1 VSIWGTLQFFSD
13 ISPDLLK
20 IVEDAVLNKHPE
32 ATEALLERLMI
43 EREKALAKKGQV
55 TAVQAP
61 RRTLEVQ
68 ARVTGLGSGADV
80 GGAGTGDSRARERD

>member
-1 VSIWGTLQFFSD
+1 MSIWGTLQFFSD

-43 EREKALAKKGQV
+43 EREKALANKGQV

-61 RRTLEVQ
+61 WRTSEVQ
-68 ARVTGLGSGADV
+68 ARVTGPGSVADV